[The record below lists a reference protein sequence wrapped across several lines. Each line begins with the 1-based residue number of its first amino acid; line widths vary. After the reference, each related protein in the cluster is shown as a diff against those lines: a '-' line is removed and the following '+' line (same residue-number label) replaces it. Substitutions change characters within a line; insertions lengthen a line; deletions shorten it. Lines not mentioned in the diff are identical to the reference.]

1 MKLYEDSGACLILTY
16 LIMSI
21 QILTSAVRK
30 NISNK
35 MRIKTQSVVML
46 QYSSLARDS
55 VPIGAHYAFFF

>member
-46 QYSSLARDS
+46 HRAPDKKE
-55 VPIGAHYAFFF
+55 